1 MAGHMGRIRHVV
13 LTNQTLLSNWRV
25 IVSDVLPGQLHY
37 TCTSQAD
44 SPKSS
49 KAFNKSTPTK
59 AEKISKAMKA
69 YMERAQAH
77 DEMLKKETADY
88 EIGKRHLANI
98 MGLDP
103 DHMTDQDVK
112 ESIRYLL
119 PSGLYDPASRPMM
132 KPPQKVFPKR
142 KDAQF
147 GMDGRPF
154 HAFFYTG
161 KPQFYELLYKIT
173 WKLEALK
180 KEEDKLLQVGALFHE
195 IEEKAKK
202 LPLHENEWIS
212 YDTLKAMV
220 MEEIS
225 QQDYGQFLK
234 LMTRFIEHPLAHKEA
249 KYIMKFRQRLNRQ
262 SFGDKIKPLKTDKD
276 GRSFMTAEGHRKSA
290 VAAVTV
296 RGHGSG
302 QVTIN
307 GLDLEYF
314 TLNMHREQIM
324 FPIQFVNMLGDIDIE
339 SQVSGGGPSSQA
351 GAIRLGLARALTSFV
366 SPDIVEKMR
375 LAGLLTRD
383 PRRKE
388 RKKPGQAKAR
398 KKFTWKKR

>member
-1 MAGHMGRIRHVV
+1 MAAHMGRLRHAV
-13 LTNQTLLSNWRV
+13 LTNQTLLNNWRV
-25 IVSDVLPGQLHY
+25 IVSDVLPRQFHY
-37 TCTSQAD
+37 SCTLDAD
-44 SPKSS
+44 TPRPS
-49 KAFNKSTPTK
+49 KAFNKPAPTK

-69 YMERAQAH
+69 YIERAQAQ
-77 DEMLKKETADY
+77 DEMLKRETADY

-103 DHMTDQDVK
+103 EHMTDRQVK
-112 ESIRYLL
+112 ESIQYLL
-119 PSGLYDPASRPMM
+119 PSGLYDLPSRPLM

-154 HAFFYTG
+154 HSFFYTG
-161 KPQFYELLYKIT
+161 KPQFYELLHKVT

-180 KEEDKLLQVGALFHE
+180 KEEDKLRDSGALFE
-195 IEEKAKK
+195 TEEKTEK
-202 LPLHENEWIS
+202 LSLHENEWIS
-212 YDTLKAMV
+212 YDTLKARV
-220 MEEIS
+220 MEDIS

-234 LMTRFIEHPLAHKEA
+234 LMTRFVEHPLAHKEA
-249 KYIMKFRQRLNRQ
+249 RYIMKFRQRLNRQ
-262 SFGDKIKPLKTDKD
+262 NFGDKIKPLKTAKD
-276 GRSFMTAEGHRKSA
+276 GRSFMTAEGYRKSA
-290 VAAVTV
+290 VADVTV

-302 QVTIN
+302 RVAIN
-307 GLDLEYF
+307 GSDLEYF
-314 TLNMHREQIM
+314 SLSMHREQIM
-324 FPIQFVNMLGDIDIE
+324 FPIQFVNMLGEIDIE
-339 SQVSGGGPSSQA
+339 SQVSGGGSSSQA
-351 GAIRLGLARALTSFV
+351 GAIRLGLAQALTSFV
-366 SPDIVEKMR
+366 SPDVVEKMR